1 MGFREGSERD
11 SISVF
16 VEEVKELVGEE
27 VILMVDVC
35 TSTTSSFFSNSNTNP
50 SFLGGNLF

>member
-35 TSTTSSFFSNSNTNP
+35 TSTTSNFFSNSNTNP